1 MENFNFIP
9 AKQLDN
15 IIEENNCKIITYYG
29 SSNHYF
35 VFNDIIYFI
44 SDGCHVATKVKN
56 KITYNPNFKFPKGI
70 KKEMKEVNIF

>member
-1 MENFNFIP
+1 MKIFNFIP
-9 AKQLDN
+9 VKQLDK
-15 IIEENNCKIITYYG
+15 IIDENDCKIITYYG

-44 SDGCHVATKVKN
+44 SDGCHVATKEKN
-56 KITYNPNFKFPKGI
+56 KITFNSNFKFPKGI